1 VIYVIALEQNGGF
14 PRFGHRIA
22 KALKGLVR
30 EVGTPRDFGTCSL
43 TRPGFVA
50 NTQVLQRHR
59 QGQRFFPTA
68 SGVEEGNTSKRFCYE
83 IHKTRAI

>member
-1 VIYVIALEQNGGF
+1 MAGFDALETGL
-14 PRFGHRIA
+14 PRPSR
-22 KALKGLVR
+22 GLVR
-30 EVGTPRDFGTCSL
+30 EVGTPRDFGTYSL

-83 IHKTRAI
+83 VHKTRAI